1 VPTISAFFGIL
12 VRMFFIDHGP
22 PHFHAEYQGERASFD
37 FDGNLIAGEMRS
49 RVALRLIRE
58 WAGLHHPELDEDWR
72 RSQEGLP
79 LNYIE
84 PLR

>member
-1 VPTISAFFGIL
+1 MPTISSFFGIL
-12 VRMFFIDHGP
+12 IRMFYKDHSP

-37 FDGNLIAGEMRS
+37 FDGNLLDGTIRS
-49 RVALRLIRE
+49 RIALTLVRQ
-58 WAGLHHPELDEDWR
+58 WAEIHRAELEEDWQR
-72 RSQEGLP
+72 AREGLP

>member
-1 VPTISAFFGIL
+1 MPTISAFFGIL
-12 VRMFFIDHGP
+12 IRMFYNDHAP

-37 FDGNLIAGEMRS
+37 FDGSQLDGSIRS
-49 RVALRLIRE
+49 RVALTLIRQ
-58 WAGLHHPELDEDWR
+58 WAELHRAELEEDWQR
-72 RSQEGLP
+72 AREGLP

>member
-12 VRMFFIDHGP
+12 IRMFYNDHGP
-22 PHFHAEYQGERASFD
+22 AHFHAEYQGERASFD
-37 FDGNLIAGEMRS
+37 FEGNLLEGEMRS
-49 RVALRLIRE
+49 RTAIQLVRQWAELHRTELEDDWQRARE
-58 WAGLHHPELDEDWR
+58 GR
-72 RSQEGLP
+72 P